1 MNVRAQCRRLLTST
15 AICLG
20 PLCAAAMPALA
31 QAQTAAP
38 AQDTSGTAQAQST
51 AAPTTTEGQAPN
63 TNGIADI
70 IVTAQK
76 RAENVQDVPL
86 SIQAFTGADL
96 AARGVTDVSRIE
108 VITPGLTFSTYG
120 NDAKIA
126 LRGANA
132 NNTYQDASPVVGM
145 FVDGVYQVR
154 ASQQTASFFDV
165 SRVEV
170 LKGPQGTLYGR
181 NTLAGAINIYTNAPN
196 LDHESFG
203 LTSSYSNYRDVRNEG
218 FINVPLTD
226 NFGVRLAALQEN
238 SDGYIKNDAGPNL
251 NIIDTLAFRGSVLW
265 KPSSAVSAVLRVS
278 NTHQGGTP
286 AINATTGL
294 CRHVDANGLTDPL
307 GPDLDCQNPRRGSG
321 GTPPFSSFGKLNV
334 SRDFVPRER
343 YNDFN
348 TTLDVNADLG
358 FVSLR
363 SVSSFTNYHSL
374 IGQDSDF
381 SANPYFREWFE
392 EDTKSYSEE
401 LTLHNSNKGRLE
413 YTLGAYFERD
423 EEFFADSQLFQTA
436 DVNNTTTRP
445 LATSTNGVSLPVLNG
460 TPLASLQ
467 TSINRSVGSFQFI
480 NINNYGGFGQATLH
494 VTDRLRVTGGVR
506 YSSEHKEAYNG
517 ASAYVGS
524 LTPAVIPTTP
534 VNFQFTK
541 PAAPTAQK
549 TFNGFTYHAGL
560 EYDVASRVLAYFSYG
575 TGFLSGALNSDN
587 SSTGEQKSASYEVG
601 LKSRFLD
608 NKVQL
613 DAALYRVNYTNLSTS
628 VLLPTGFTVTANG
641 GDINVNGAELLLDVI
656 PVKALTI
663 SLGVA
668 YQDSHYGSYG
678 IANRQQV
685 VNGAVPPN
693 NFVNESGLRT
703 PLAPEWTGNL
713 TVSYRVGL
721 HSGGSLTPQVHVFY
735 SDKYSAC
742 GATVFDLACQQPS
755 YTQTDFTL
763 TYGSAS
769 GRYEIE
775 GFVQNIENAQPNVR
789 TQTGTDGIEQ
799 VTFGRPRMYGIRLRL
814 KV

>member
-1 MNVRAQCRRLLTST
+1 MFWAW
-15 AICLG
+15 A
-20 PLCAAAMPALA
+20 PAAA
-31 QAQTAAP
+31 QTQPSPLPEQDAAGV
-38 AQDTSGTAQAQST
+38 SGQQST
-51 AAPTTTEGQAPN
+51 ATPTTTREPTASTEG
-63 TNGIADI
+63 ISDI
-70 IVTAQK
+70 VVTAQK

-96 AARGVTDVSRIE
+96 AARGVTDVSRLE

-145 FVDGVYQVR
+145 FVDGVYQPR
-154 ASQQTASFFDV
+154 ASQQTASFYDV

-181 NTLAGAINIYTNAPN
+181 NTLAGAINVYTNAPN
-196 LDHESFG
+196 LDRESFG
-203 LTSSYSNYRDVRNEG
+203 LTSSYGNYRDFRNEG
-218 FINVPLTD
+218 YLNIPLTD
-226 NFGVRLAALQEN
+226 NFGVRLAALEER
-238 SDGYIKNDAGPNL
+238 SDGDIKNDAGPNL
-251 NIIDTLAFRGSVLW
+251 NIIDTLAFRGSALW
-265 KPSSAVSAVLRVS
+265 NVSSAVNAVLRVS
-278 NTHQGGTP
+278 DTHQGGTS

-321 GTPPFSSFGKLNV
+321 GTPPFSAFGKLNV
-334 SRDFVPRER
+334 SRDFVPREK

-358 FVSLR
+358 FTNLR
-363 SVSSFTNYHSL
+363 SVTSFTNYRSL
-374 IGQDSDF
+374 LGQDSDY

-392 EDTKSYSEE
+392 EDSKSYSEE
-401 LTLHNSNKGRLE
+401 LTLHNAASSRLE
-413 YTLGAYFERD
+413 YTVGGYFERD

-445 LATSTNGVSLPVLNG
+445 LVSSTNGVLLPVLNG

-467 TSINRSVGSFQFI
+467 TNINRSVGTYQYI
-480 NINNYGGFGQATLH
+480 NINDYGGFGQLTLH
-494 VTDRLRVTGGVR
+494 VNNRLRVTGGIR
-506 YSSEHKEAYNG
+506 YSSEAKEAYNG
-517 ASAYVGS
+517 TSKYTGS

-534 VNFQFTK
+534 VDFTFTK
-541 PAAPTAQK
+541 PAAPTVQK

-560 EYDVASRVLAYFSYG
+560 EYDVAPRVLAYFSYG

-601 LKSRFLD
+601 LKSRFLN
-608 NKVQL
+608 NKIQL
-613 DAALYRVNYTNLSTS
+613 NAALFRVNYSNLSTS
-628 VLLPTGFTVTANG
+628 VLLPSGFTITANG
-641 GDINVNGAELLLDVI
+641 GDINVNGAELAVDIV
-656 PVKALTI
+656 PVRPLTI
-663 SLGVA
+663 SAGVA

-693 NFVNESGLRT
+693 NFVDESGLGT
-703 PLAPEWTGNL
+703 PLSPAWTGNL
-713 TVSYRVGL
+713 TVRYRQDLQSAGF
-721 HSGGSLTPQVHVFY
+721 LTPQVHLFY

-742 GATVFDLACQQPS
+742 GATVFDLACQQPA

-799 VTFGRPRMYGIRLRL
+799 ATFGRPRTYGVRLRL
-814 KV
+814 KL